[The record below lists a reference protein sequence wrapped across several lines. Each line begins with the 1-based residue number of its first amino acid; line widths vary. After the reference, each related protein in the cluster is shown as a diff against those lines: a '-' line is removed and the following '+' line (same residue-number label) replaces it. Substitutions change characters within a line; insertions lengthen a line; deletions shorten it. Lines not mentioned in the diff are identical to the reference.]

1 MLQDFKDLVKDYQ
14 PYIEELR
21 KKIISIIGVFIASA
35 IIGLVFSNKII
46 LIFLRLFNF
55 SGVNVVMTNPAQ
67 LIDLSVNTGLIC
79 GIIVTT
85 PFLLSQIIAF
95 IRSAFTKKEN
105 LFINKILPISLV
117 LFIIG
122 IIFGAW
128 VTQFVIT
135 IYAQFSKG
143 FNINNIWD
151 IQTFF
156 SQVIVTAICM
166 GIVFE
171 MPVILTG
178 LLRLKIIK
186 RRFLVKQR
194 PYVYAIIIIFAMLMP
209 PTDPLSLSLITIPLW
224 LLFEI
229 TLLLNKDY

>member
-1 MLQDFKDLVKDYQ
+1 MLQDFKDLIKDYQ
-14 PYIEELR
+14 PYIVELR
-21 KKIISIIGVFIASA
+21 KKIVLIIGVFIGTT
-35 IIGLVFSNKII
+35 IIGLLFSNKII
-46 LIFLRLFNF
+46 LLFLQLFNF
-55 SGVNVVMTNPAQ
+55 SGVNVVMTNPSQ
-67 LIDLSVNTGLIC
+67 LIDLSINTGLVC
-79 GIIVTT
+79 GVIITT
-85 PFLLSQIIAF
+85 PFFLFQIVSF
-95 IRSAFTKKEN
+95 LKSAFTKKEN
-105 LFINKILPISLV
+105 SFIYKILPLALI

-122 IIFGAW
+122 MIFGAW

-156 SQVIVTAICM
+156 SQVIVTAVCM
-166 GIVFE
+166 GVVFE

-178 LLRLKIIK
+178 LIRLKVIK
-186 RRFLVKQR
+186 RKYLVKQR
-194 PYVYAIIIIFAMLMP
+194 RYVYTIIIIFAMLMP